1 MDGASG
7 DDRQQSLGLA
17 IAKHLNP
24 CYGVYMMN
32 CAHPSIIFE
41 SLKAGERD
49 AILFVQ
55 ELHADLLL
63 NAWCELAKSLKSK
76 GGFTDTQT
84 ESRLVQRITPLFSMT
99 ASQQLTPSVSD
110 FLLSRICG
118 IHAPER
124 LCPCPSHLL
133 HASSAYGG
141 RR

>member
-1 MDGASG
+1 MVRGSG
-7 DDRQQSLGLA
+7 YHHVIRWNVEKRGILQSMLPRA
-17 IAKHLNP
+17 EFLNT
-24 CYGVYMMN
+24 
-32 CAHPSIIFE
+32 
-41 SLKAGERD
+41 
-49 AILFVQ
+49 
-55 ELHADLLL
+55 
-63 NAWCELAKSLKSK
+63 WCELAKSLKSK